1 MNVLSI
7 WLFVET
13 VIVSLSFLI
22 LKKQTFLIFN
32 TVLPHINS
40 LTKLLS
46 YKIGLKMCLYL
57 NKMKQNE
64 TKI

>member
-1 MNVLSI
+1 MNVLSS
-7 WLFVET
+7 WLVVET

-46 YKIGLKMCLYL
+46 YKIGLK
-57 NKMKQNE
+57 NVFIFK
-64 TKI
+64 